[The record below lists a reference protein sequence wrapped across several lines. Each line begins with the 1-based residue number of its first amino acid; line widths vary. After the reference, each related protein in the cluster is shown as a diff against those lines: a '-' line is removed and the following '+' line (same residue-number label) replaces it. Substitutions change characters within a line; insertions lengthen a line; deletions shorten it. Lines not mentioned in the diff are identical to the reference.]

1 MGILSMARRKQ
12 QAEIITGID
21 IGSTAIRIAV
31 GQYTP
36 RNDALGGDIHILGTA
51 DVRSSGVAKG
61 TITSIEEAVSSVSH
75 VLEEVERLIGVPI
88 EHAWVGISGTQ
99 ILSQESHGV
108 IAVAKTDGEISHED
122 VTRVVEAAQTVA
134 APLNYEVVHVLP
146 RSFSVDGQTGIKD
159 PVGMTGVRLEV
170 DAQMI
175 YGATPHLKNITK
187 AIYRTGIDIDD
198 LVLSVMAAAN
208 TVLTQEQKEL
218 GVCMVDIGGSTTT
231 IAVFEE
237 GNILHTAVIPIGS
250 NHITNDLALGLQTSI
265 EIAERIKITHGS
277 CNGKGLTKK
286 DVIDLSEF
294 GMPDQVVSKKFVTEI
309 VSARVV
315 ELLEKIDDELLT
327 LQRRSM
333 LPAGVVLCGGGAKL
347 HDIVDVAKAV
357 FQMNASYG
365 FPTGIR
371 SATDTINDLS
381 FTAAIGL
388 VRWGAEMSATVESGM
403 KFSIPGGTQAAKQ
416 VRKLFRFLIP

>member
-1 MGILSMARRKQ
+1 MVRRKP

-21 IGSTAIRIAV
+21 IGSTAIRVAV

-36 RNDALGGDIHILGTA
+36 GNNALGGDIQILGTA
-51 DVRSSGVAKG
+51 DVRAQGVSKG
-61 TITSIEEAVSSVSH
+61 SITSIEEAVSSVSH

-99 ILSQESHGV
+99 IMSQESHGV

-122 VTRVVEAAQTVA
+122 VARVVEASQTVA

-146 RSFSVDGQTGIKD
+146 RSYTVDGQTNIKD

-250 NHITNDLALGLQTSI
+250 AHITNDLALGLQTSI
-265 EIAERIKITHGS
+265 EIAEQIKLTHGQ
-277 CNGKGLTKK
+277 CNTRGLTKK
-286 DVIDLSEF
+286 DTIDLVEF
-294 GMPDQVVSKKFVTEI
+294 GMPGQVVSKKFVAEI
-309 VSARVV
+309 ISARVV
-315 ELLEKIDDELLT
+315 EILEKIDDELLAI
-327 LQRRSM
+327 QRRSL

-371 SATDTINDLS
+371 SATDTIHDLS

-388 VRWGAEMSATVESGM
+388 VKWGAEMTAGTNGAAR
-403 KFSIPGGTQAAKQ
+403 FRIPGGTQAVQQ
-416 VRKLFRFLIP
+416 VRKLFKFLIP